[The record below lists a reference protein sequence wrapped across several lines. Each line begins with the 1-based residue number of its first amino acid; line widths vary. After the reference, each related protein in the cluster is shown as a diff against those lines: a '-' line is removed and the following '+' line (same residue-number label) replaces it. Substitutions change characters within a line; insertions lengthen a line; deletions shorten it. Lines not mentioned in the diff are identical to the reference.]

1 MGDDILVPFFIASM
15 FAWIAWV
22 IFSTIRR
29 YSLAKMQSG
38 VQIKLLEKVDS
49 SQALLAYAETESGRR
64 FLESLRVEQVEPAM
78 PYRRILSG
86 AQSGVV
92 LSAFGIGMLLL
103 HSTGVAPE
111 REFTIFAGSHW
122 LLELASFW
130 LRRRAMCSRARSGC
144 WSGDRLPNGSVPL
157 DAPLWMK
164 AFLSPELCRWPK
176 GKRPLW
182 RSRSFGR
189 CMTRRLARFWRI
201 CWV

>member
-1 MGDDILVPFFIASM
+1 MYRERGKEYMNEDVLVPFFVGAT

-29 YSLAKMQSG
+29 YLLAKMQSG
-38 VQIKLLEKVDS
+38 VQMRLLEKVDS

-111 REFTIFAGSHW
+111 REFTIFGG
-122 LLELASFW
+122 LALALGIGFVLAAVVSY
-130 LRRRAMCSRARSGC
+130 
-144 WSGDRLPNGSVPL
+144 V
-157 DAPLWMK
+157 
-164 AFLSPELCRWPK
+164 LSN
-176 GKRPLW
+176 
-182 RSRSFGR
+182 SFGLLQR
-189 CMTRRLARFWRI
+189 GSNA
-201 CWV
+201 

>member
-1 MGDDILVPFFIASM
+1 MKTEIYQERGKCMGQDILVPFFIASM

-38 VQIKLLEKVDS
+38 VQMKLLEKVDS

-103 HSTGVAPE
+103 HSAGVAPE
-111 REFTIFAGSHW
+111 REFTIFGGLALALGIGFI
-122 LLELASFW
+122 LAS
-130 LRRRAMCSRARSGC
+130 AASY
-144 WSGDRLPNGSVPL
+144 
-157 DAPLWMK
+157 
-164 AFLSPELCRWPK
+164 FL
-176 GKRPLW
+176 
-182 RSRSFGR
+182 SRSFGLLER
-189 CMTRRLARFWRI
+189 GSNA
-201 CWV
+201 